1 VVCSRVRGLR
11 EALSAATIALVISSR
26 NARVAALQERWD
38 RLRSGLELLLDQRDM
53 ADVPGGRSQE

>member
-1 VVCSRVRGLR
+1 LQ
-11 EALSAATIALVISSR
+11 ETLSASTIALEISSR